1 MRPRTPPGPH
11 GLSCAAGRLARAL
24 KVGMTRLRPPTVIAM
39 VAGIVARAIGNAVT
53 PLPARRCADVL
64 GAVCGRRT
72 GEGGALWLAFGLWS
86 RGLRTEL
93 PHPASQLTWQTGSLR
108 LKRDTYDTRYSS
120 KVFAGRTLRQCANV
134 WRAIGRRGA
143 K

>member
-1 MRPRTPPGPH
+1 MRPRTPTGPH

-72 GEGGALWLAFGLWS
+72 GEGGARGWRLASG
-86 RGLRTEL
+86 RGGCGRSSPTQL
-93 PHPASQLTWQTGSLR
+93 PS
-108 LKRDTYDTRYSS
+108 
-120 KVFAGRTLRQCANV
+120 
-134 WRAIGRRGA
+134 
-143 K
+143 

>member
-1 MRPRTPPGPH
+1 MRPRTPTGPH

-64 GAVCGRRT
+64 GAVCGRGT
-72 GEGGALWLAFGLWS
+72 GEGGACGWRRPLVAGAAYGAPPPSFPANLAD
-86 RGLRTEL
+86 
-93 PHPASQLTWQTGSLR
+93 WQPQAQA
-108 LKRDTYDTRYSS
+108 RY
-120 KVFAGRTLRQCANV
+120 L
-134 WRAIGRRGA
+134 
-143 K
+143 